1 MLERTDFNKKQL
13 VFLFTLQG
21 EKLAFKN
28 DNLVVLDSEGK
39 IKYQTTC
46 YQIFMIFVVGD
57 LSITTGLIR
66 RARKFQFTICLFS
79 ASFKLYSVIGN
90 RMEGNTLLHRKQYEY
105 AGNEIAQFI
114 VSNKIRNQRETLNKI
129 RKKSK
134 FCKEAID
141 TLDGYLKQLDE
152 NQMTMESLLGL
163 EGSASRV
170 YFPEVFSN
178 VLWKGRKPRVKA
190 DYVNTILDIGYTL
203 LFNFIDSLLQVFGF
217 DVYCGV
223 YHREFYMR
231 KSLVCDIMEPLR
243 PMIDWKIRT
252 AINLEQFKK
261 EDFQIVQNQ
270 YCLSFKSGTKYVSV
284 LLEEILHHK
293 NEIFIYVRDYY
304 RNVMKGRD
312 IGKDRFFQM
321 EVAA

>member
-21 EKLAFKN
+21 EKLAFKS

-178 VLWKGRKPRVKA
+178 VLWKRRKPRVKV

-231 KSLVCDIMEPLR
+231 KSLVCDIMEPMR

-261 EDFQIVQNQ
+261 EDFQIIQNQ

-304 RNVMKGRD
+304 RNFMKGRN
-312 IGKDRFFQM
+312 ISQYNYFEM
-321 EVAA
+321 EVAE

>member
-1 MLERTDFNKKQL
+1 MLERTEFNKKQL

-28 DNLVVLDSEGK
+28 DNLVVLDNEGK

-304 RNVMKGRD
+304 RNFMKGRD
-312 IGKDRFFQM
+312 IGKYRFFQM
-321 EVAA
+321 EVAD

>member
-304 RNVMKGRD
+304 RNFMKGRD
-312 IGKDRFFQM
+312 IGKYRFFQM
-321 EVAA
+321 EVAD

>member
-66 RARKFQFTICLFS
+66 RASKFQFTICLFT
-79 ASFKLYSVIGN
+79 ASFKLYSIIGN
-90 RMEGNTLLHRKQYEY
+90 RMEGNTLLHRKQYAYE
-105 AGNEIAQFI
+105 GDEIAQFI
-114 VSNKIRNQRETLNKI
+114 VYNKIRNQRETLNKI

-134 FCKEAID
+134 FCKETINI
-141 TLDGYLKQLDE
+141 LDSYLKQLNE
-152 NQMTMESLLGL
+152 NQLPADSLLGV

-178 VLWKGRKPRVKA
+178 VMWKGRKPRVKA

-203 LFNFIDSLLQVFGF
+203 LFNFVDSLLQVFGF

-223 YHREFYMR
+223 YHKEFYMR

-243 PMIDWKIRT
+243 PIIDWRVRT
-252 AINLEQFKK
+252 AINLEQFQK
-261 EDFQIVQNQ
+261 EDFQIIQNQ
-270 YCLSFKSGTKYVSV
+270 YCLNYKSSAKYVTV
-284 LLEEILHHK
+284 LLEEILQHK

-304 RNVMKGRD
+304 RNFMKGRE
-312 IGKDRFFQM
+312 IEKYRCFELGVK
-321 EVAA
+321 E

>member
-141 TLDGYLKQLDE
+141 TLDGYLRQLDE

-304 RNVMKGRD
+304 RNFMKGRD
-312 IGKDRFFQM
+312 IGKYRFFQM
-321 EVAA
+321 EVAD

>member
-66 RARKFQFTICLFS
+66 RARKFQFTICLLS
-79 ASFKLYSVIGN
+79 ASFKVYSVIGN

-105 AGNEIAQFI
+105 DGNEIAQFI
-114 VSNKIRNQRETLNKI
+114 VSNKIRNQRETLNRI

-134 FCKEAID
+134 FCKEAIA

-152 NQMTMESLLGL
+152 NQLTMESLLGV

-178 VLWKGRKPRVKA
+178 VLCTGRKPRVKA
-190 DYVNTILDIGYTL
+190 DYMNTILDIGYTL

-231 KSLVCDIMEPLR
+231 KSLVCDIMEPMR

-304 RNVMKGRD
+304 RNFMKGRN
-312 IGKDRFFQM
+312 ISQYNYFEM
-321 EVAA
+321 EVAE

>member
-66 RARKFQFTICLFS
+66 RARKFQFTICLLS

-90 RMEGNTLLHRKQYEY
+90 RMEGNTLLHRKQYAY
-105 AGNEIAQFI
+105 DGNEIAQFI

-141 TLDGYLKQLDE
+141 TLDGYLKHLDE
-152 NQMTMESLLGL
+152 NQLTMESLLGV

-178 VLWKGRKPRVKA
+178 VLWTGRKPRVKA

-284 LLEEILHHK
+284 LLEEILQHK
-293 NEIFIYVRDYY
+293 NEIFVYVRDYY
-304 RNVMKGRD
+304 RNFMKGRD
-312 IGKDRFFQM
+312 IGQYRFFQM
-321 EVAA
+321 EVAD